1 MKGLVLL
8 CFHCHHEGCGGMEFI
23 GFGAVLRISLLD
35 FISTF
40 SEKHLHEFTT
50 QIASLVYY

>member
-23 GFGAVLRISLLD
+23 GFGVVLRISLLD

>member
-1 MKGLVLL
+1 MKRLVLL

-23 GFGAVLRISLLD
+23 GLRVVLRISLLD

-40 SEKHLHEFTT
+40 SEKLLHEVAT
-50 QIASLVYY
+50 QTASLVYY